1 VFSRKKDSGTESA
14 EETLARLQ
22 SADGAAEGGKGRPT
36 PKRKESEA
44 ARRQKMAPPK
54 DRREAKAR
62 MKAEKSKER
71 QQTMEALRGGDERR
85 YPPRDQGKGR
95 HLARNWIDG
104 RRNIGEFFWPVVI
117 SALVL
122 LFLPI
127 PSLQQGSTVVLLGF
141 YVLITVDTGLS
152 LLGLRRALRRELSDP
167 SESRGVLAY
176 AFGRS
181 IQSRKRRLPVPKVE
195 RGWTRQ
201 YTKGEVKAF
210 TP

>member
-1 VFSRKKDSGTESA
+1 MFSRKKDSEAESP
-14 EETLARLQ
+14 EETLARLA
-22 SADGAAEGGKGRPT
+22 SAEGSTEGGKGRPT

-44 ARRQKMAPPK
+44 VRRQKMAPPK

-71 QQTMEALRGGDERR
+71 QQTMDALRGGDERK
-85 YPPRDQGKGR
+85 YPVRDQGKGR
-95 HLARNWIDG
+95 HLARSWVDG

-127 PSLQQGSTVVLLGF
+127 PSLQQGSTVVLLAF

-152 LLGLRRALRRELSDP
+152 LLGLRRAIAREVPDTSERR
-167 SESRGVLAY
+167 GALAY

-181 IQSRKRRLPVPKVE
+181 IQSRKRRMPVPKVE

-201 YTKGEVKAF
+201 YTKGQVSAF

>member
-1 VFSRKKDSGTESA
+1 MFRRKNDPTADPTPVASDADDASA
-14 EETLARLQ
+14 PT
-22 SADGAAEGGKGRPT
+22 GKGRPT
-36 PKRKESEA
+36 PKRKDAEA
-44 ARRQKMAPPK
+44 ARRQNITPPK

-62 MKAEKSKER
+62 MKAEKGKER

-85 YPPRDQGKGR
+85 YPARDQGKGR
-95 HLARNWIDG
+95 HLARNWVDG
-104 RRNIGEFFWPVVI
+104 RRNIGEFFWPIVI
-117 SALVL
+117 AALVL
-122 LFLPI
+122 LFLPV
-127 PSLQQGSTVVLLGF
+127 PALQQGSTVVLLGF

-152 LLGLRRALRRELSDP
+152 LLGLRRALQREVPDASDRR
-167 SESRGVLAY
+167 GALAY

-210 TP
+210 TA

>member
-1 VFSRKKDSGTESA
+1 VFSRKKDSGTESP
-14 EETLARLQ
+14 EETIARLQ
-22 SADGAAEGGKGRPT
+22 SAEGASESGKGRPT

-62 MKAEKSKER
+62 MKSEKSKER
-71 QQTMEALRGGDERR
+71 QETMDALRGGNDRK
-85 YPPRDQGKGR
+85 YPPRDQGRGR
-95 HLARNWIDG
+95 HLARNWVDG

-141 YVLITVDTGLS
+141 YVLITADTGLS
-152 LLGLRRALRRELSDP
+152 LLGLRRALRRELPDS
-167 SESRGVLAY
+167 SESRGALAY

-195 RGWTRQ
+195 RGWTRA

>member
-1 VFSRKKDSGTESA
+1 MFSRKKDPETESS
-14 EETLARLQ
+14 EESLARLQ
-22 SADGAAEGGKGRPT
+22 SAEGGKGRPT

-44 ARRQKMAPPK
+44 ARRQKMTPPK

-62 MKAEKSKER
+62 MKSEKSKER
-71 QQTMEALRGGDERR
+71 QLTMDALRSGDERR
-85 YPPRDQGKGR
+85 YPARDQGKGR

-127 PSLQQGSTVVLLGF
+127 APLQQGSTVVLLGF

-152 LLGLRRALRRELSDP
+152 LLGLRRALGRELPDAAGR
-167 SESRGVLAY
+167 RGALAY

-210 TP
+210 TG

>member
-1 VFSRKKDSGTESA
+1 
-14 EETLARLQ
+14 
-22 SADGAAEGGKGRPT
+22 
-36 PKRKESEA
+36 
-44 ARRQKMAPPK
+44 MAPPK

-62 MKAEKSKER
+62 MKSEKSKER
-71 QQTMEALRGGDERR
+71 QQTMDALRGGDERR

-95 HLARNWIDG
+95 HLARNWVDG

-152 LLGLRRALRRELSDP
+152 LLGLRRALRRELSDS
-167 SESRGVLAY
+167 SESRGALAY

>member
-1 VFSRKKDSGTESA
+1 MFGRKNDPATNDA
-14 EETLARLQ
+14 TPAP
-22 SADGAAEGGKGRPT
+22 DGDEAVGVSGKGRPT

-44 ARRQKMAPPK
+44 ARRQKMSPPK

-71 QQTMEALRGGDERR
+71 QRTTDALRSGDERH
-85 YPPRDQGKGR
+85 YPARDQGKGR

-104 RRNIGEFFWPVVI
+104 RRNVGELFWPIVI
-117 SALVL
+117 AALVL

-127 PSLQQGSTVVLLGF
+127 PALQQGSTMVLLGF
-141 YVLITVDTGLS
+141 YVLITADSGWS
-152 LLGLRRALRRELSDP
+152 LLGLRRALRNELPDP
-167 SESRGVLAY
+167 SERRGAMAY

-181 IQSRKRRLPVPKVE
+181 IQARRRRLPVPQVE

-201 YTKGEVKAF
+201 YSRGEVKAF

>member
-1 VFSRKKDSGTESA
+1 MFSRKNDSAAPDATPTA
-14 EETLARLQ
+14 NADQ
-22 SADGAAEGGKGRPT
+22 SDADTRKGRPT

-54 DRREAKAR
+54 GRREAKAR
-62 MKAEKSKER
+62 MKSEKAKER
-71 QQTMEALRGGDERR
+71 QKTMEALRGGDERL

-95 HLARNWIDG
+95 HLARNWVDG
-104 RRNIGEFFWPVVI
+104 RRNVGELFWPVVI
-117 SALVL
+117 AALVL

-127 PSLQQGSTVVLLGF
+127 TALQQGSTVVLLGF

-152 LLGLRRALRRELSDP
+152 LLGLRRALAREVPDASARR
-167 SESRGVLAY
+167 GALAY
-176 AFGRS
+176 GFGRS

-201 YTKGEVKAF
+201 YTRGEVKAF

>member
-1 VFSRKKDSGTESA
+1 MFSRKKDSGTESS
-14 EETLARLQ
+14 EETLERLQ
-22 SADGAAEGGKGRPT
+22 SADSGKGHAT
-36 PKRKESEA
+36 PKRKDSEA

-62 MKAEKSKER
+62 MKSEKSKER
-71 QQTMEALRGGDERR
+71 QQTMDALRGGDERR

-95 HLARNWIDG
+95 HLARNWVDG
-104 RRNIGEFFWPVVI
+104 RRNIGELFWPVVI

-122 LFLPI
+122 LFLPV
-127 PSLQQGSTVVLLGF
+127 PALQQSSTVVLLGF

-152 LLGLRRALRRELSDP
+152 LLGLRRALARELPDA
-167 SESRGVLAY
+167 SERRGALAY
-176 AFGRS
+176 GFGRS

>member
-1 VFSRKKDSGTESA
+1 MFRRKNDPTA
-14 EETLARLQ
+14 AQTPVAPD
-22 SADGAAEGGKGRPT
+22 ADDASTPSGKGRPT
-36 PKRKESEA
+36 PKRKEAEA
-44 ARRQKMAPPK
+44 ARRQNITPPK

-62 MKAEKSKER
+62 MKAEKGKER

-85 YPPRDQGKGR
+85 YPVRDQGKGR
-95 HLARNWIDG
+95 HLARNWVDG
-104 RRNIGEFFWPVVI
+104 RRNIGEFFWPIVI
-117 SALVL
+117 AALVL

-127 PSLQQGSTVVLLGF
+127 PALQQGSTVVLLGF
-141 YVLITVDTGLS
+141 YVLITVDSGLS
-152 LLGLRRALRRELSDP
+152 LLGLRRALQREVPEP
-167 SESRGVLAY
+167 SERRGALAY
-176 AFGRS
+176 GFGRS

>member
-1 VFSRKKDSGTESA
+1 MFSRKKDSGTESS

-22 SADGAAEGGKGRPT
+22 SAEDVAESGKGRPT

-44 ARRQKMAPPK
+44 ARRQKMTPPK

-71 QQTMEALRGGDERR
+71 QQTMDALRGGDERR

-95 HLARNWIDG
+95 HVARNWVDG
-104 RRNIGEFFWPVVI
+104 RRNIGELFWPVVI
-117 SALVL
+117 AALVL

-127 PSLQQGSTVVLLGF
+127 PALQQGSTVVLLGF
-141 YVLITVDTGLS
+141 YVLITTDTGLS
-152 LLGLRRALRRELSDP
+152 LLGLRRALAREVPEAGERR
-167 SESRGVLAY
+167 GALAY

-195 RGWTRQ
+195 RGWTRA

-210 TP
+210 TS